1 VIDLV
6 LARRAITGTAGS
18 VRAPRAAMP
27 SRRREAWL
35 RIFVVRCS
43 LPCDPPAG
51 GHSRNGAM
59 IPRFHRAVCDLYG
72 AIDVKAGVS
81 SILFDLTATIS
92 SSRPNFPWPLR
103 AAAVKGGRRPSRN
116 DLPLMVASTAADLLD
131 WGGRFQ

>member
-1 VIDLV
+1 
-6 LARRAITGTAGS
+6 
-18 VRAPRAAMP
+18 MP
-27 SRRREAWL
+27 PRRRAWL
-35 RIFVVRCS
+35 RILVVQCG
-43 LPCDPPAG
+43 LPCDPPVG
-51 GHSRNGAM
+51 GHSCNGGT

-131 WGGRFQ
+131 RPIPIKVSFRTWFLARFNVANY